1 MPGHIRDLTLLLNMP
16 ADECHADDAA
26 EREPEQSDANEE
38 FHQATAAQD
47 SHTNVSCR

>member
-1 MPGHIRDLTLLLNMP
+1 MPGHIRNLTLLLDMP
-16 ADECHADDAA
+16 ADQEHADDAA
-26 EREPEQSDANEE
+26 EREPEQSDTDEE